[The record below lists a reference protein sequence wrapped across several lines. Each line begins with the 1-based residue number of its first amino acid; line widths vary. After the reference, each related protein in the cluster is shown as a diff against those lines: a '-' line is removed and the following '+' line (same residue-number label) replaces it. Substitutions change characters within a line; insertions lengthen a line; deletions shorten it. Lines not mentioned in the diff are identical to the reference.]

1 MKSLEGEDKVLGG
14 AYTEGR
20 NICNLGID
28 MPSVHLLP
36 RREVCTRLYTIVYT
50 CVHRCV
56 HTCILPRSK
65 YVLGRAFS
73 MLSSGPTPGAS
84 ETQLR
89 PSGTR
94 NNSPL
99 KHPREQNI

>member
-50 CVHRCV
+50 CVHICV
-56 HTCILPRSK
+56 HTCILPA
-65 YVLGRAFS
+65 LS
-73 MLSSGPTPGAS
+73 MSSGGLLVCSLQAY
-84 ETQLR
+84 
-89 PSGTR
+89 
-94 NNSPL
+94 
-99 KHPREQNI
+99 PRGF